1 MRDEWQISFLQTDES
16 NTPVRE
22 AHSLAEKVE
31 ESRRILRLA
40 CDMSFTYYGEPL
52 MIGYSAGKDSDCL
65 LHLAETTLESDE
77 FEVINSHTSVDY
89 PEAVYHRN
97 DVFKRLQE
105 KGVKATVVYPRDKD
119 GHHITMWNLILTR
132 NRLPT
137 RLARHCCS
145 VLKETSTPNRL
156 AAMGIRADESNGRK
170 GRDVFGIRAE
180 KKSDAHFYSLEHTE
194 EVYRESKEIDDPNWD
209 CTLIKTMKEHK
220 DTIVSPMYYWTDSD
234 VWDYIRQNN
243 IEVCVLYEKLGLDR
257 LGCIGCPMA
266 TYRQKMKQFQYY
278 PTYKKAYI
286 HACDML
292 LEKWK
297 KTGKPTEWETG
308 EDMFY
313 WWIEEGKHTV
323 KGQLSLFDD
332 TNTGSN

>member
-1 MRDEWQISFLQTDES
+1 MNEQLELFDNPSQDSPEEERAQT
-16 NTPVRE
+16 
-22 AHSLAEKVE
+22 LEKKIE
-31 ESRRILRLA
+31 ESKKILRLA
-40 CDMSFTYYGEPL
+40 ADMSFKYYGEPL
-52 MIGYSAGKDSDCL
+52 IICYSSGKDSDTL
-65 LHLAETTLESDE
+65 LHLAETTLKPHE

-97 DVFKRLQE
+97 DVFKRLNE
-105 KGVKATVVYPRDKD
+105 KGIKATVIYPRDKN
-119 GHHITMWNLILTR
+119 GNHITMWNLILMR

-137 RLARHCCS
+137 RLARHCCA

-180 KKSDAHFYSLEHTE
+180 KKSEAHFYSYSHTE
-194 EVYRESKEIDDPNWD
+194 EVHREAQEIDDPNWD

-220 DTIVSPMYYWTDSD
+220 DTIVSPLYYWSDED

-266 TYRQKMKQFQYY
+266 TYKQKMKQFAYY
-278 PTYKKAYI
+278 PTYRQAYVN
-286 HACDML
+286 ACNKL
-292 LEKWK
+292 LEQWK
-297 KTGKPTEWETG
+297 KKGKQTEWKTG
-308 EDMFY
+308 EEMFN
-313 WWIEEGKHTV
+313 WWIQAYEHSV
-323 KGQLSLFDD
+323 KGQLNLFDEEV
-332 TNTGSN
+332 